1 MAADEQST
9 GTSPETASEARR
21 LAERGLHEQ
30 AVGNIAEADRL
41 LAQAQELDLD
51 AVADVLR
58 EHDAGRARCSA
69 ARSCGSGCREGS
81 AADHARACAD
91 VEATVPGPSGLVA
104 RALQGAHQAR
114 LVHRE
119 LFERLALEAR
129 HDGCDEPTRRA
140 HVKDH
145 SHAGNSL
152 TQLEHRISKISSE
165 TGAYASAHG
174 C

>member
-1 MAADEQST
+1 MSDRQVLHLSRLQRHASSLNAACTSRRS
-9 GTSPETASEARR
+9 GTSGKPTSCWPKRKSLTRMRSRMCCGNTMPDARPMLGCKISR
-21 LAERGLHEQ
+21 
-30 AVGNIAEADRL
+30 I
-41 LAQAQELDLD
+41 
-51 AVADVLR
+51 
-58 EHDAGRARCSA
+58 
-69 ARSCGSGCREGS
+69 RSREGS

-140 HVKDH
+140 HLKDH

-152 TQLEHRISKISSE
+152 TRPNSGRIVVSR
-165 TGAYASAHG
+165 GG
-174 C
+174 